1 MMSLPTSRLKTKLEH
16 IARIAPEV
24 ALLARECAAIADAM
38 ERAAMPTIS
47 GRTPHHSCNTD

>member
-1 MMSLPTSRLKTKLEH
+1 MMSPPTSRLKTKLEH
-16 IARIAPEV
+16 IARIAPEA

-47 GRTPHHSCNTD
+47 GRKQHHICNTD

>member
-1 MMSLPTSRLKTKLEH
+1 MMSLPTSRLKAKLDY

-24 ALLARECAAIADAM
+24 APLALECAAIADAM

-47 GRTPHHSCNTD
+47 GRTKHLTCNTD